1 MSKKNHP
8 LAEFLRTHRSKIQ
21 PADVG
26 LPAGARRRVAGL
38 RREEVAGLAGISTD
52 YYHRIE
58 QGRERPS
65 DQVLD
70 AIARTLRLSPD
81 ATRYLRNVV
90 ANHLPRQNLA
100 TSQQAL
106 NPALQILIDGWPVSP
121 THIHDVGVT
130 VVMANPHAAALS
142 PSFATGGNPLRS
154 LFLDA
159 QMREFYRDWDGLTAW
174 AVRWLRDFVG
184 HHPDPKLHALID
196 DLRSRSARFD
206 SLWATYDVR
215 AHSRGL
221 LQIDHPLVGP
231 LDLHFQHL
239 GLRGTE
245 YTMVTYWADPQS
257 PSDHALRRLAEVCGS
272 RSGPEDY

>member
-8 LAEFLRTHRSKIQ
+8 LAEFLRTHRNKLQ

-26 LPAGARRRVAGL
+26 IPAGGRRRVAGL

-81 ATRYLRNVV
+81 AAEYLRNLVT
-90 ANHLPRQNLA
+90 NHIPRQNLA
-100 TSQQAL
+100 RPQRLL
-106 NPALQILIDGWPVSP
+106 NPALQVLIDGWPVSP
-121 THIHDVGVT
+121 AHVHDVSVS
-130 VVMANPHAAALS
+130 VVMANPTAAALS

-154 LFLDA
+154 LFLDE
-159 QMREFYRDWDGLTAW
+159 QMREFYRNWDGLTAW

-184 HHPDPKLHALID
+184 RHPDPKLHALID
-196 DLRSRSARFD
+196 ELHSRSARFG
-206 SLWATYDVR
+206 SLWGTYDVR
-215 AHSRGL
+215 GHSRGL
-221 LQIDHPLVGP
+221 LLIDHPVVGP

-239 GLRGTE
+239 NLRGSE
-245 YTMVTYWADPQS
+245 YTMVTYWAEPQS
-257 PSDHALRRLAEVCGS
+257 PSDRALRRLAEIQGF
-272 RSGPEDY
+272 